1 MDKITHLGF
10 ILASK
15 RQLMAFHNKLKQL
28 RIEKDWTQANL
39 AEKLDIQQKQISSYE
54 RGASKPSTD
63 ILIKIAEIF
72 EVSLDYLVFEIKGEN
87 AKINVRDRELLR
99 AFETID
105 SFEETEKR
113 LTKEMLGLV
122 IAKHQLKE
130 LANA

>member
-1 MDKITHLGF
+1 MDKLTHLGL

-28 RIEKDWTQANL
+28 RVEQNWTQAQL
-39 AEKLDIQQKQISSYE
+39 AEKLNIQQKQISSYE
-54 RGASKPSTD
+54 RGASKPSTE
-63 ILIKIAEIF
+63 ILIKIAETF

-87 AKINVRDRELLR
+87 AKVNVKDRELLR

-105 SFEETEKR
+105 NFEDTEKR

-122 IAKHQLKE
+122 IAKHQLRA